1 MKAKFKRLAVLGLAG
16 VMCATLFTACGQ
28 QEEKP
33 TEPDTQESTQETS
46 EEKTETETETTTS
59 PVETETTAEE
69 ETTAET
75 IMGKWSVN
83 NASGGI
89 AVGVFDETKTIFAE
103 ATKSEK
109 VEYEPLA
116 LIGTQDT
123 EDGTNYKV
131 LCYANS
137 GDSTNLIYLTIS
149 DSDDEETKASIIEK
163 EELDLEEM
171 ETTVNSMGT
180 PRDADS
186 GYTIFENGVKSD
198 LAGLK
203 ELFTEY
209 TSASSATCY
218 YTPKA
223 VLGVKNQED
232 GTTDYAILCTRTL
245 FSKTK
250 SDKVDYGI
258 AFLHVGATRADT
270 FMKQVHLLDLS
281 TMA

>member
-1 MKAKFKRLAVLGLAG
+1 MKASFKRLAALGLAG
-16 VMCATLFTACGQ
+16 IMCATMFTACGQ

-33 TEPDTQESTQETS
+33 TESDTMESTQETS
-46 EEKTETETETTTS
+46 EEETETTTS

-69 ETTAET
+69 ETTAEVT
-75 IMGKWSVN
+75 TDQWSVN
-83 NASGGI
+83 DAAGGI
-89 AVGVFDETKTIFAE
+89 AVGVFDDTKIIFAE

-109 VEYEPLA
+109 VDYEPLA
-116 LIGTQDT
+116 LIGTQET

-131 LCYANS
+131 LCYV
-137 GDSTNLIYLTIS
+137 DSDDYAKLIYLTIN
-149 DSDDEETKASIIEK
+149 DSADEDTKASIVEK

-171 ETTVNSMGT
+171 ATTVNSMGT
-180 PRDADS
+180 PRNADS

-198 LAGLK
+198 LGDLK

-223 VLGVKNQED
+223 VLGVKTLED

-250 SDKVDYGI
+250 SDKIDYGI
-258 AFLHVGATRADT
+258 AFLHVGATRGDT
-270 FMKQVHLLDLS
+270 FMRQVHLLDLS
-281 TMA
+281 TML